1 MARILVTSPVP
12 GGLDPLGAHE
22 IDQRQGLTHRE
33 LVEAVRGVDG
43 LVCLLTDR
51 VDAEV
56 LSSGDRLRVVGNVAV
71 GFDNID
77 VETATRRGI
86 VVCNTPDV
94 LDDTTADLAFA
105 LILAARRRLS
115 GAERDLRRGAW
126 EGWSIDGYL
135 GRDVHGATLGIVGYG
150 RIGRAVARRATGFD
164 MEVLHHC
171 RTPTGEPGYVP
182 QLRTLLGRVDI
193 VSLHVPLTPETHHLI
208 GPDELSVMRPSA
220 VLVNTARGPV
230 VDEAALVDALES
242 GTIFGAGLDVYEDE
256 PDVHPGLLERDDV
269 VLLPHVGSATID
281 TRRRMVE
288 VAAEG
293 VRQVLAGSLP
303 DNAVN
308 PDAHLRP

>member
-1 MARILVTSPVP
+1 MARILVTSALP
-12 GGLDPLGAHE
+12 GGLEALDDHE
-22 IDQRQGLTHRE
+22 IDQRAGLAHGE
-33 LVEAVRGVDG
+33 LVEAVREVDG

-56 LSSGDRLRVVGNVAV
+56 LSSDRLRAVGNVAV
-71 GFDNID
+71 GFDNVD
-77 VETATRRGI
+77 VATATQRGV

-94 LDDTTADLAFA
+94 LDETTADLAFA

-150 RIGRAVARRATGFD
+150 RIGRAVARRGAGFD

-182 QLRTLLGRVDI
+182 ELRTLLERADV
-193 VSLHVPLTPETHHLI
+193 VSLHVPLTAETHHLI
-208 GPDELSVMRPSA
+208 GPDELSIMRRSA

-230 VDEAALVDALES
+230 VDEAALVGALEE
-242 GTIFGAGLDVYEDE
+242 GAIFGAGLDVYEDE
-256 PDVHPGLLERDDV
+256 PDIHPGLLDRDDV

-293 VRQVLAGSLP
+293 VRQVLAGGLP

-308 PDAHLRP
+308 PDAHLDH